1 MKEQVL
7 RYLKQIPDGKVFHIQ
22 AFHHIG
28 SRSSVQRIISQL
40 VSEGLIVRSVVR
52 GFYFKPKELKIGD
65 NTISYSPGADSL
77 AKAWANHYGYILV
90 GTAIEAT
97 NRVGFFTQM
106 QVQSCFW
113 SDGPTREFKTGN
125 SITYITHVSSKLLWG
140 GSTKE
145 GLLYRAMTGVKACRI
160 DDGQLRTAFKRLQ
173 IKDEE
178 ISSYCMALAASPLP
192 KDWLKKIKQFRHI
205 NYLA

>member
-40 VSEGLIVRSVVR
+40 VNEGFIARSVVR

-65 NTISYSPGADSL
+65 NTISYSPSTESL
-77 AKAWANHYGYILV
+77 AQAWANHYGYILV

-97 NRVGFFTQM
+97 RRVGFYTQM
-106 QVQSCFW
+106 EIRTCFW
-113 SDGPTREFKTGN
+113 SNGPTRNFKTGN
-125 SITYITHVSSKLLWG
+125 ATTHVTHVSNKLLWG
-140 GSTKE
+140 GDTKE
-145 GLLYRAMTGVKACRI
+145 GLLYRAMTGAKARYI
-160 DDGQLRTAFKRLQ
+160 TDKQLKHAFKRLQ

-178 ISSYCMALAASPLP
+178 ISSYCIALAASPLP
-192 KDWLKKIKQFRHI
+192 KDWLQKLKRFSSTG
-205 NYLA
+205 